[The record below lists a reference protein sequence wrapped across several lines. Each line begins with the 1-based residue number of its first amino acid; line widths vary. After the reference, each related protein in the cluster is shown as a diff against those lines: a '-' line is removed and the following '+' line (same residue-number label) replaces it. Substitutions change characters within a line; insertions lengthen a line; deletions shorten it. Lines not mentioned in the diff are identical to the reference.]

1 VSAPLGTVAVLG
13 LGLLGG
19 SVALAARA
27 RGVAARVVGAAR
39 RKETRD
45 LALARGA
52 VDEVRDFDEAVRD
65 ADLVVLATPL
75 FAMGEIAGRVAPA
88 LSPGAVMTDVGSVK
102 APLAETIPGL
112 LPPGVHYVGAH
123 PMAGSHLT
131 GLEHARADLFEGAPC
146 VVTARPEAPGAQRT
160 IAFWEALGARVLIR
174 DPAEHD
180 AQVAWISHAPHVLA
194 FAFGAALGE
203 APEASTALAGP
214 GFHDFTRI
222 ANGDPELWAEILCAN
237 RKALAAPLHE
247 ALAGLSGLAQAIEAN
262 DAHAVGR
269 WIESAH
275 GALSRTS
282 KSGTFVDGGREAPLI
297 RRSATPDAPRSA
309 GGAGDTKKTHA

>member
-1 VSAPLGTVAVLG
+1 MSRPFGTIAVLG

-27 RGVAARVVGAAR
+27 RGVADWVKGAAR
-39 RKETRD
+39 RRETRV
-45 LALARGA
+45 LALERGA
-52 VDEVRDFDEAVRD
+52 LDEVRDFDDAVRD
-65 ADLVVLATPL
+65 AELVVLATPL
-75 FAMGEIAGRVAPA
+75 FAMGEIAARIAPA
-88 LSPGAVMTDVGSVK
+88 LSPGTVVTDVGSVK

-131 GLEHARADLFEGAPC
+131 GLEHARADLFEGAAC
-146 VVTARPEAPGAQRT
+146 IVTARPDAPGADRVV
-160 IAFWEALGARVLIR
+160 AFWEALGARVLVR

-180 AQVAWISHAPHVLA
+180 AQVAWISHVPHALA
-194 FAFGAALGE
+194 FAFGASLSE
-203 APEASTALAGP
+203 APDASLALAGP

-222 ANGDPELWAEILCAN
+222 ARGDPELWAEILCAN

-247 ALAGLSGLAQAIEAN
+247 ALAALSGLARAIEAN
-262 DAHAVGR
+262 DADAVGR

-282 KSGTFVDGGREAPLI
+282 DSGTREEGGRETPPAAG
-297 RRSATPDAPRSA
+297 SATPDAPRSA
-309 GGAGDTKKTHA
+309 GGAGETTKTHD

>member
-1 VSAPLGTVAVLG
+1 
-13 LGLLGG
+13 
-19 SVALAARA
+19 
-27 RGVAARVVGAAR
+27 VVGAAR
-39 RKETRD
+39 RKETRE

-52 VDEVRDFDEAVRD
+52 VDEVRDFVEAVRG

-75 FAMGEIAGRVAPA
+75 FAMGEMAARVTPA
-88 LSPGAVMTDVGSVK
+88 LAPGAVVTDVGSVK

-131 GLEHARADLFEGAPC
+131 GVENARADLFEGAPC
-146 VVTARPEAPGAQRT
+146 IVTAPPEAPGAEAVT
-160 IAFWEALGARVLIR
+160 AFWEALGARVLIR

-194 FAFGAALGE
+194 FGFGAALGE
-203 APEASTALAGP
+203 APEASTDLAGP
-214 GFHDFTRI
+214 GFHDFIRS
-222 ANGDPELWAEILCAN
+222 ARGDPELWAEILTAN

-247 ALAGLSGLAQAIEAN
+247 ALAALSGLAQAIEAN
-262 DAHAVGR
+262 DPDTVGR

-282 KSGTFVDGGREAPLI
+282 DSGTRVDGGREASPVTG
-297 RRSATPDAPRSA
+297 SATPDAPRSA
-309 GGAGDTKKTHA
+309 GGAGETTKTHD